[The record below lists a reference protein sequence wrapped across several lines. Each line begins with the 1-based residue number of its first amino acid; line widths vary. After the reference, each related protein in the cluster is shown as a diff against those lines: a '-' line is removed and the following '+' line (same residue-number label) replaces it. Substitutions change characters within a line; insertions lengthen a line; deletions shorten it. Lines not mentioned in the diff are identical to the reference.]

1 MMSPKFKYLL
11 CGIIIA
17 LMALAM
23 AIFCLRPK
31 VVNIAYMT
39 DTKYLPYM
47 MVSINSAIKNKH
59 PASQY
64 HIHVISQDLDAEDI
78 HHLQSMSKEN
88 VKIDIYPSQEQ
99 ALDYNRLGRFE
110 SFKVSLQKIFIADY
124 LPYLDKVLYLDAD
137 TLIQD
142 DLSELYATDISG
154 QYVAAVKDGLMYQFP
169 EHIKEVNLSNKN
181 FYFNSGV
188 MLLNLAKIRKD
199 DIIRSAVIYFNT
211 HNEVFGDQDVLN
223 VVFGKAVKSLS
234 YKYNCNSVFFEE
246 KDAKFLSNFFQES
259 VPQTPREVY
268 DRAIIL
274 YFAGHKPWTPWFIH
288 SYLKPLWYSYTKG
301 IPIKYRQLL

>member
-1 MMSPKFKYLL
+1 MSPKFKYLL

-169 EHIKEVNLSNKN
+169 EHIKEVNLSNKD

-274 YFAGHKPWTPWFIH
+274 HFAGHKPWTPWFIH

-301 IPIKYRQLL
+301 IPIKYRQML